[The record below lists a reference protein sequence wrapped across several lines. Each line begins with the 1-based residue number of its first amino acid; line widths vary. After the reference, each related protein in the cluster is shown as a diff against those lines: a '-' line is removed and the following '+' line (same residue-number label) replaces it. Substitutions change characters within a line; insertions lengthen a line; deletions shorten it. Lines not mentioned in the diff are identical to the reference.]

1 MLAWQRLYTNR
12 YLVVG
17 LVGMLLLLA
26 LPVSAQLDP
35 KVDIPG
41 SGLSAASD
49 LKTPLESIIKVILSF
64 VGFLAL
70 LAIIYGGIKY
80 IISLG
85 DEKGT
90 EQAKHII
97 FYAIIGLIIIALSA
111 VIVNF
116 VLGLPSGQGGNVG
129 GGGNPNAAKA
139 PGTGGGPSGQ

>member
-1 MLAWQRLYTNR
+1 MKFWHTRHVLSL
-12 YLVVG
+12 LVISSA
-17 LVGMLLLLA
+17 LVFIV
-26 LPVSAQLDP
+26 LPVAAQIETVTVPGGNLVEDP
-35 KVDIPG
+35 
-41 SGLSAASD
+41 D
-49 LKTPLESIIKVILSF
+49 LITPLQNIIKVILSF

-97 FYAIIGLIIIALSA
+97 LYAIVGLIIIALSA

-116 VLGLPSGQGGNVG
+116 VLGLPKGQGGNVG
-129 GGGNPNAAKA
+129 GGG
-139 PGTGGGPSGQ
+139 GGNKSTPIPSWQE